1 VSDCPIV
8 RRKDFK
14 YMWGHEVLLADR
26 IMIRH
31 CSQNPRG
38 FIAQPVISL
47 REDVNIVC
55 ISCGLPMKIRE

>member
-1 VSDCPIV
+1 VSDSPIV

-14 YMWGHEVLLADR
+14 YMWGHQVLLADR

-47 REDVNIVC
+47 REDVNIV
-55 ISCGLPMKIRE
+55 